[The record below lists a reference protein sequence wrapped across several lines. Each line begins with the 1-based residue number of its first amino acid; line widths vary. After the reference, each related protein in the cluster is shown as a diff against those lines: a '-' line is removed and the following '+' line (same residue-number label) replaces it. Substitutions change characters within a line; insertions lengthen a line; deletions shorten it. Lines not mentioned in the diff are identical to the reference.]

1 MPAPICI
8 IASVMMKDG
17 MPIAVMPKALTRPS
31 ATQAASA
38 SMIAAQPGSGR
49 LAMLTLA
56 SCSVKKAT
64 TMPVA
69 LAMLADAEVDLGAAG

>member
-8 IASVMMKDG
+8 MASVMMKDG
-17 MPIAVMPKALTRPS
+17 MPILGHAEGGDERRAEGS
-31 ATQAASA
+31 AASA
-38 SMIAAQPGSGR
+38 RMIADAPGSGR

-69 LAMLADAEVDLGAAG
+69 LATAGDGEVDLGA